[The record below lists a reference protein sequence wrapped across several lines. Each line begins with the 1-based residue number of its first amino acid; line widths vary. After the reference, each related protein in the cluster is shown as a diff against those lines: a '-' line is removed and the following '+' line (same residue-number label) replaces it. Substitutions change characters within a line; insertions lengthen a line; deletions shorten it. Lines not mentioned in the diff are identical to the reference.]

1 MQEIRIGFGQINPV
15 VGDFAHNSEQILN
28 IMHEA
33 AGKVDLLVFGELA
46 LCGYPLGDLS
56 YRADIITATQEALY
70 TLVSSSANGEIALL
84 TVVLGH
90 VSAATAQ
97 AGQQSSYA
105 SAHNSATVFAA
116 GEVIGRYDKKY
127 LPNYDV
133 FDDWRN
139 FVPGS
144 NDLFFDLK
152 GHKVAVAI
160 CEDIW
165 HPEAPQLD
173 KFAGE
178 GVELLVVPNGSPY
191 TRDIQSRRRSAARD
205 YQRGFAI
212 AYANLS
218 GGQDDLVF
226 DGDSFLTDKTGAEV
240 FRAGIDSGLF
250 VAKQQQLEAV
260 LDDELCRLYEVL
272 FPGLRYFFS

>member
-1 MQEIRIGFGQINPV
+1 MLVQEIRIGFGQINPV

-152 GHKVAVAI
+152 GLKVAVAI

-178 GVELLVVPNGSPY
+178 GVELLVVPNLKAFP
-191 TRDIQSRRRSAARD
+191 INEAFSALSLISELFLFLS
-205 YQRGFAI
+205 FAI
-212 AYANLS
+212 FRRILKSSKS
-218 GGQDDLVF
+218 GINFMLPILLLDLGQQPL
-226 DGDSFLTDKTGAEV
+226 
-240 FRAGIDSGLF
+240 IDSLLF
-250 VAKQQQLEAV
+250 QALSHHKVYA
-260 LDDELCRLYEVL
+260 
-272 FPGLRYFFS
+272 F